1 MRNKSAL
8 IALVILA
15 LGLVGASL
23 STLYEHDEY
32 SGLLGGTFK
41 ASYGFPLSWHGYS
54 TNYGVPMFNNN
65 LQPVSSP
72 VFYWFS
78 LEAFLLDV
86 AFWFGISFFVS
97 LVAIKVAR
105 ALNLVEMARAGVLG
119 MKTSIMLLVMSL
131 FFIVVG
137 VGLSLVAQMSAFGGM
152 SDYLNVGSRLIGSG
166 TIALIATLSD
176 MLWKAEQRQRA
187 LGARAYA
194 SAT

>member
-1 MRNKSAL
+1 L
-8 IALVILA
+8 IALIVLA

-32 SGLLGGTFK
+32 SGLIGGTFK
-41 ASYGFPLSWHGYS
+41 ASYGFPLGWYGYS
-54 TNYGVPMFNNN
+54 TNYGGAPLVIP
-65 LQPVSSP
+65 LRPP

-137 VGLSLVAQMSAFGGM
+137 VGLSLVNQMNALGGM

-166 TIALIATLSD
+166 AIALIATLSD

-187 LGARAYA
+187 LRARAYA